1 MHLIIKDKQAGG
13 TLYKLLARGSKTY
26 RKRYGSHDRRG
37 AISNR
42 VSIRER
48 PEAANKRDRLG
59 DWEGDTVHG
68 EDAIDNNRAER
79 AIKTF
84 VIGRKNWLFSNI
96 RSDAQASAM
105 LYSLIETVKVNGL

>member
-68 EDAIDNNRAER
+68 EDASLVTLVD
-79 AIKTF
+79 
-84 VIGRKNWLFSNI
+84 RKSRYLCAYPVQ
-96 RSDAQASAM
+96 RRTRRKQHRR
-105 LYSLIETVKVNGL
+105 